1 MGTKIIPML
10 QVGKTEAWRGKVTF
24 PRSHSKQV
32 GELGLK
38 TNSGQFQSLCSSA
51 PKLCDL
57 LMNSKVSAPCLVPSK
72 HPVSVGCSDHDNS
85 EDTWAAFA
93 WGSGGWNVGWISWGV
108 LSWIHTLPSDFHGK
122 AHAEI
127 SYMQSTA
134 FPSKIKGIHLCI
146 YTHAHTLVSQKSGRI
161 L

>member
-93 WGSGGWNVGWISWGV
+93 WGSGGGMWDGSPGEFYHGFTHFHQISMGRLMLRLATCKV
-108 LSWIHTLPSDFHGK
+108 QPSHPK
-122 AHAEI
+122 
-127 SYMQSTA
+127 
-134 FPSKIKGIHLCI
+134 
-146 YTHAHTLVSQKSGRI
+146 
-161 L
+161 